1 MIIDFV
7 SAIVTSPGTSTRAQR
22 PSMKREFCGIDHFA
36 APFRLLIIGVVVEE
50 KNERE
55 EAKYKKEEEGKK
67 GKREKSEKKTTP
79 VNRQWAI

>member
-22 PSMKREFCGIDHFA
+22 PSMKREFCGIDHSA

-55 EAKYKKEEEGKK
+55 EEGKK
-67 GKREKSEKKTTP
+67 GKREESEKKTTP
-79 VNRQWAI
+79 ANRQWAI